1 MCGRVCTN
9 IINAARVEECIE
21 EICQGCVGL
30 GFKLFFCFD
39 ESFLSK
45 STSSVL
51 KFLARRVES
60 CLCLRCPHRAA
71 GGHGKRQELPVS
83 VYLVH
88 LTSVFHLG

>member
-1 MCGRVCTN
+1 MCTN
-9 IINAARVEECIE
+9 IINAARVEEYAE
-21 EICQGCVGL
+21 KICQGCVGL

-39 ESFLSK
+39 ESFVSK

-60 CLCLRCPHRAA
+60 CLCLKSPHRASCC
-71 GGHGKRQELPVS
+71 GCSKTQELPIL

-88 LTSVFHLG
+88 LLSIFYLG